1 MAASMAASTHSSAP
15 RALAGRD
22 RASRP
27 APARRA
33 LVTHAAEAGVPT
45 IFGAPGS
52 RTQIVEWACLEL
64 GVEFKS
70 VTLNRAIMKSAEY
83 RAVHPFG
90 KIPGMKAADG
100 ETGIFESGALMLY
113 VADLS
118 GSLDTPERR
127 GAAASWVIWANA
139 TMWPALEAS
148 RGQCDM
154 ESLFGPVDAILG
166 DHAWLLGE
174 DFSIADVA
182 VGAYVKYGQMFF
194 GMQVPKSMPNLS
206 RFMADIEQRDAFK
219 NTVAGG

>member
-1 MAASMAASTHSSAP
+1 MADSVTAHSFVAAPRTLIRRTRASKMSSARP
-15 RALAGRD
+15 YLAVR
-22 RASRP
+22 
-27 APARRA
+27 
-33 LVTHAAEAGVPT
+33 AAEAGVPT

-70 VTLNRAIMKSAEY
+70 VTLNRAVMKSDEY

-118 GSLDTPERR
+118 GSLSTPEQR

-148 RGQCDM
+148 RGKGDLDA
-154 ESLFGPVDAILG
+154 LFGPVDQLLG
-166 DHAWLLGE
+166 ERKWLLGDE
-174 DFSIADVA
+174 FSVADMA

-194 GMQVPKSMPNLS
+194 GMKIPKTMARLEKFMTAVEAMPH
-206 RFMADIEQRDAFK
+206 FK
-219 NTVAGG
+219 KTVGGG

>member
-33 LVTHAAEAGVPT
+33 LVTRAAEAGVPT

-83 RAVHPFG
+83 RSRAPLRQDPRH
-90 KIPGMKAADG
+90 
-100 ETGIFESGALMLY
+100 ESG
-113 VADLS
+113 
-118 GSLDTPERR
+118 
-127 GAAASWVIWANA
+127 
-139 TMWPALEAS
+139 
-148 RGQCDM
+148 
-154 ESLFGPVDAILG
+154 
-166 DHAWLLGE
+166 
-174 DFSIADVA
+174 
-182 VGAYVKYGQMFF
+182 
-194 GMQVPKSMPNLS
+194 
-206 RFMADIEQRDAFK
+206 
-219 NTVAGG
+219 